1 MLVEEF
7 ADLFEDRLGCCKG
20 PPVKLYKK
28 EGAVPRSL
36 KARPVPFALRKA
48 VSAEI
53 DRLVQQ
59 GVLSPVSVSEWA
71 APVVPVVKKNGDIRL
86 CGDFKLTVNP
96 ATHLE
101 QYPLPKVDDIF
112 AALYG
117 GEVFTTLDLRN
128 AYNQLPLDEE
138 AKEMTVINTH
148 QALYSYNRLAF
159 GISSAPA
166 LFQRRIESL
175 LRDLPRVRVYLDDI
189 IIAEKQQDTSTL
201 RQVFQRLR
209 DNGLQ
214 LNKAKCRFREK
225 EVQFLGHKIDATGLH
240 PLRDNLEAVTAA
252 PKPESQMIALTQ
264 EDSALRQ
271 VREWIEQGWPS
282 HLAGKQQHL
291 QPYFTRRSTPLESGK
306 SPAQLLLG
314 FEPRTRLS
322 AHFPEGEVPAGAD
335 TIQPSSTKAPPLFPP
350 GKPVWSRHIQRGR
363 KWLPGTVIAT
373 EGNRMVKVETPLGTH
388 RHHVDQL
395 RARRALATPEKK
407 ESRLGSSL
415 AEPQPDADA
424 REASATLNFSPAA
437 PRSPGSTQE
446 TGAPEAVP
454 TQLRRSTRTRRPPER
469 LGF

>member
-1 MLVEEF
+1 M
-7 ADLFEDRLGCCKG
+7 
-20 PPVKLYKK
+20 
-28 EGAVPRSL
+28 
-36 KARPVPFALRKA
+36 
-48 VSAEI
+48 
-53 DRLVQQ
+53 
-59 GVLSPVSVSEWA
+59 
-71 APVVPVVKKNGDIRL
+71 
-86 CGDFKLTVNP
+86 NP

-117 GEVFTTLDLRN
+117 EEVFTTLDLRN

-148 QALYSYNRLAF
+148 QGLNSYNRLAF

-209 DNGLQ
+209 GSGLQ

-225 EVQFLGHKIDATGLH
+225 EVQFLGHKTDATGLH

-252 PKPESQMIALTQ
+252 PKPESQLIALTQ

-282 HLAGKQQHL
+282 HLAGQQQHL
-291 QPYFTRRSTPLESGK
+291 QPHFTRRSTPLESGK

-322 AHFPEGEVPAGAD
+322 AYFPEGEVPAGAD
-335 TIQPSSTKAPPLFPP
+335 TIRPSSTKAPPLFPP
-350 GKPVWSRHIQRGR
+350 GKPVWSRHFQRGR
-363 KWLPGTVIAT
+363 KWLLGTVIAT
-373 EGNRMVKVETPLGTH
+373 EGNRMVKVETPLGTQ
-388 RHHVDQL
+388 RRHVDQL

-407 ESRLGSSL
+407 NTAGAL
-415 AEPQPDADA
+415 AHSIQV
-424 REASATLNFSPAA
+424 LA
-437 PRSPGSTQE
+437 PLPV
-446 TGAPEAVP
+446 A
-454 TQLRRSTRTRRPPER
+454 
-469 LGF
+469 